1 MGMDGGSRALWLS
14 ALPFLSDPTALPS
27 AWSSGYVGSSLP
39 SRCLVPDWHAARD
52 SSLAAKDERFIVSR
66 ADIELTLGT
75 CEDLSIF
82 DSEEREHS
90 GSSKE

>member
-39 SRCLVPDWHAARD
+39 SCCRVPGIWHAARD
-52 SSLAAKDERFIVSR
+52 SSLAAKDEKFIVAR
-66 ADIELTLGT
+66 GDIELTLDP
-75 CEDLSIF
+75 CEQRRSIYL
-82 DSEEREHS
+82 R
-90 GSSKE
+90 

>member
-39 SRCLVPDWHAARD
+39 SRCRVPDWHAVRD
-52 SSLAAKDERFIVSR
+52 SSSAAKDEKCIVSR
-66 ADIELTLGT
+66 GNIELTLQT